1 MPRGPRWF
9 HVMAHAFTLASAL
22 GVLVQDVSVPGY
34 AAFHGDW
41 LPWVA
46 LYAVVHVWA
55 LAVYAQDRPMVPWL
69 TVAKAAI
76 AVALLASF
84 TADGMHQ
91 GDPGGDP
98 AARLSFLNGFDASAA
113 AWMRI
118 TPARYV
124 YALFDWGSAAKVGM
138 YGFLLLGRGM
148 MNVVS
153 AFVATAPWWRPLR
166 DAQPI
171 LGRIVTAVAVAMVV
185 TCAWGF
191 LQLVKINGETYSV
204 EAEGVAWAVFG
215 GIDCATLRERQG
227 TTVTQT
233 LARGDRRYEAR
244 ILYGCAETQVVVTA
258 PDGRLGVARG
268 ARAECCAAPA

>member
-1 MPRGPRWF
+1 MPRGLRWF

-22 GVLVQDVSVPGY
+22 AVLAQDLTDPGY
-34 AAFHGDW
+34 VAFHGDW
-41 LPWVA
+41 LPWVV
-46 LYAVVHVWA
+46 LYTGVQAWA
-55 LAVYAQDRPMVPWL
+55 LVVYARDRPLVPWL
-69 TVAKAAI
+69 TLAKAVV

-84 TADGMHQ
+84 AADGMHQ
-91 GDPGGDP
+91 GDPAGDA

-148 MNVVS
+148 MNLVS

-166 DAQPI
+166 DRQPI
-171 LGRIVTAVAVAMVV
+171 VGRAVTAVAVALVV

-191 LQLVKINGETYSV
+191 LQLVKLNGETYSV

-215 GIDCATLRERQG
+215 GIDCATLKARQG
-227 TTVTQT
+227 TTVSQT
-233 LARGDRRYEAR
+233 LARGERRYEAR

-268 ARAECCAAPA
+268 ARTECCTDPA